1 MRGTHTS
8 LLALLLVL
16 LLPVARTALQSSS
29 GAAAAEQVQGPRD
42 DSTPSKH
49 KPNIVLII
57 VDDQDAVQ
65 DSISTMK
72 AVQRLLVQEGTS
84 FERFFAPV
92 SLCCPS
98 RTSFLR
104 AQAAHN
110 TNITSVIAP
119 WGGWG
124 VFCEKGYNSHYLP
137 SFMQSA
143 GYSTRYV
150 GKLMNGHNVNNY
162 EALAP
167 AGFTD
172 ADFLLDP
179 QTYNYVNASFGRV
192 GSPVQYHAGSY
203 STDLVKEKALHMIR
217 DASHQRKPFFVVIA
231 PIAPHSHI
239 ASLSHDVRLEA
250 PVSAPRHAHLFKDV
264 TLNYSRASHNPS
276 SPSGASWVRQLER
289 LNQTHVAYIEEFYR
303 QRLRSLQAVD
313 ELVEAVV
320 NELNKHNKSD
330 DTIIIYTSDNG
341 FEANGGHRRN
351 PGKTLPYEEDIR
363 IPFVVR
369 GPGVPKG
376 VVDSKSVYSLA
387 DLGATIMHL
396 AGAKSDYEH
405 DGSLVPLTKAL
416 RQDAVRE
423 GIKQHHLAEYWVD
436 GIEEGKYS
444 GQSERCRSFLN
455 TTYRAIRIVEGN
467 LTDLS
472 YAVWCTGEHEIYDL
486 RTDPDQMHNL
496 AEVQSQSPELQK
508 LLTRLDA
515 LLLVL
520 KTCVGEVCKRPW
532 KEMFPREDI
541 RSLKDALDVKYD
553 QYFRQLPKVTYSIQP
568 TSIHRSHGMEHIWL
582 PDGHRIPEIGY
593 GSWLI
598 GSGSTV
604 VDQILAHFVC
614 LGNDIAIQKQSSQ
627 LVSEPTKN
635 QHQDDGAEDHD
646 VGDKDNDDDDAEK
659 ENKNKAKAKED
670 LNRAKRSFTHVAAV
684 GETKAGNES
693 GAKDVLLGRLSA
705 LLATPIREHAIGFT
719 LRDNRLK
726 VYVMAAC
733 GVFFTKLKT
742 VTKEN
747 GELST
752 FLYRLIK
759 HSDRLN
765 EFSGGATTMSNVKI
779 EKLLFRQRSAC
790 GRATSTYEITTGEG
804 TSCKTRAMTITWVLG
819 LHDSYLADIRNFI
832 KEKRPRG
839 LAPLV
844 GFFRTEYRTLLAFL
858 PGDESF
864 EFRGV
869 VPRAKEVIVHE
880 ECYKS
885 LATVKDTKE
894 LARILEGVIQGHR
907 ELWNEGFIHR
917 TFRTLT

>member
-1 MRGTHTS
+1 M
-8 LLALLLVL
+8 
-16 LLPVARTALQSSS
+16 
-29 GAAAAEQVQGPRD
+29 
-42 DSTPSKH
+42 
-49 KPNIVLII
+49 
-57 VDDQDAVQ
+57 
-65 DSISTMK
+65 
-72 AVQRLLVQEGTS
+72 
-84 FERFFAPV
+84 
-92 SLCCPS
+92 
-98 RTSFLR
+98 
-104 AQAAHN
+104 
-110 TNITSVIAP
+110 
-119 WGGWG
+119 
-124 VFCEKGYNSHYLP
+124 
-137 SFMQSA
+137 
-143 GYSTRYV
+143 V
-150 GKLMNGHNVNNY
+150 GKW
-162 EALAP
+162 
-167 AGFTD
+167 
-172 ADFLLDP
+172 
-179 QTYNYVNASFGRV
+179 R
-192 GSPVQYHAGSY
+192 
-203 STDLVKEKALHMIR
+203 R
-217 DASHQRKPFFVVIA
+217 
-231 PIAPHSHI
+231 
-239 ASLSHDVRLEA
+239 RL
-250 PVSAPRHAHLFKDV
+250 F
-264 TLNYSRASHNPS
+264 
-276 SPSGASWVRQLER
+276 
-289 LNQTHVAYIEEFYR
+289 
-303 QRLRSLQAVD
+303 
-313 ELVEAVV
+313 
-320 NELNKHNKSD
+320 
-330 DTIIIYTSDNG
+330 
-341 FEANGGHRRN
+341 
-351 PGKTLPYEEDIR
+351 
-363 IPFVVR
+363 
-369 GPGVPKG
+369 
-376 VVDSKSVYSLA
+376 
-387 DLGATIMHL
+387 
-396 AGAKSDYEH
+396 DY
-405 DGSLVPLTKAL
+405 
-416 RQDAVRE
+416 
-423 GIKQHHLAEYWVD
+423 
-436 GIEEGKYS
+436 
-444 GQSERCRSFLN
+444 
-455 TTYRAIRIVEGN
+455 
-467 LTDLS
+467 
-472 YAVWCTGEHEIYDL
+472 
-486 RTDPDQMHNL
+486 
-496 AEVQSQSPELQK
+496 
-508 LLTRLDA
+508 
-515 LLLVL
+515 
-520 KTCVGEVCKRPW
+520 
-532 KEMFPREDI
+532 
-541 RSLKDALDVKYD
+541 
-553 QYFRQLPKVTYSIQP
+553 
-568 TSIHRSHGMEHIWL
+568 
-582 PDGHRIPEIGY
+582 
-593 GSWLI
+593 
-598 GSGSTV
+598 
-604 VDQILAHFVC
+604 DQILAHFVC

-894 LARILEGVIQGHR
+894 LARILEGAIQGECPERNRPAVCAVVGEAYMNSTLAVHDR
-907 ELWNEGFIHR
+907 ASRALERRLHSPDVSNLNVMVDRHGDGILIDYNLAVKKTRAAQEKCRFGRWGTLPYYSRLLLSPETDGLVHERWHDIESFFYVASRIVFQSEPVDEPLFEKSNATRIWNMWCDGDSGVAFSQKSSLGSRTGFMKLLGSCASRWSIHGVIDLLTILKDNCSIAAAYCDLEEGMLEVKLCDLWDAEVMSYESIQTRLRALF
-917 TFRTLT
+917 